1 MNSDEYEQLPTSSVA
16 AIMTAGAIAGI
27 MEHCV
32 MYPLDSVKTRMQS
45 LTHMKAHDTILSTLR
60 DMVRTEGA
68 MRPFRG
74 VMAVVAGAGP
84 AHALYFGAYECSK
97 EMIAT
102 VSDRDHVNYMLSAA
116 AATLVHDA
124 VSNPADV
131 VKQRLQMYNSPYR
144 SILHCASHVYRTE
157 GFRAFY
163 RSYSTQLVMN
173 IPYSAIQFPTYEFFQ
188 KLLNK
193 DNKYNPPVHMVAGG
207 VAGAAASALTTPLD
221 VCKTLLNTQE
231 DGAGKTRGLFEAAKK
246 IYATAGPMGFFKGMQ
261 ARVLYQMPAT
271 AICWSTY
278 EFFKYILSRVKK
290 PTGSGGSSV
299 SAARSLTAEP
309 LLAADDA
316 SSKAATITDLRY
328 MMIPAAASVSAEASP
343 AGCSGVGSAS
353 LLIRPERDESSAAG
367 VAGGSGQP
375 GLTGGDKVGSTAIGG
390 SSVGGS
396 GGGGGGGVGVGGLIP
411 RGGPELPAMS
421 GAGIY
426 GAMSYNTMHSNDTN
440 PLGDIRR
447 TAN

>member
-1 MNSDEYEQLPTSSVA
+1 MNPDEYESLPTTSVA
-16 AIMTAGAIAGI
+16 TNMTAGAIAGV

-45 LTHMKAHDTILSTLR
+45 LTHMHAQNTIVSTMR
-60 DMVRTEGA
+60 DMVRTEGL

-84 AHALYFGAYECSK
+84 AHALYFGAYEYSK
-97 EMIAT
+97 ETISRF
-102 VSDRDHVNYMLSAA
+102 SDRDQINYMVSAA
-116 AATLVHDA
+116 LATLVHDA
-124 VSNPADV
+124 ISNPADV

-144 SILHCASHVYRTE
+144 SIMHCASKVYRTE
-157 GFRAFY
+157 GLRAFY

-207 VAGAAASALTTPLD
+207 AAGAAASALTTPLD

-231 DGAGKTRGLFEAAKK
+231 DGAGKTRGLIEAAKK
-246 IYATAGPMGFFKGMQ
+246 IYRTAGPLGFFRGLQ

-278 EFFKYILSRVKK
+278 EFFKYILTQGARPLAWGINS
-290 PTGSGGSSV
+290 SSSSSSGSSSSSSSETVVVSSADKIQKDDKKLPDLRYVLPV
-299 SAARSLTAEP
+299 SAA
-309 LLAADDA
+309 AA
-316 SSKAATITDLRY
+316 
-328 MMIPAAASVSAEASP
+328 AEASSLIVR
-343 AGCSGVGSAS
+343 SGT
-353 LLIRPERDESSAAG
+353 SS
-367 VAGGSGQP
+367 
-375 GLTGGDKVGSTAIGG
+375 
-390 SSVGGS
+390 S
-396 GGGGGGGVGVGGLIP
+396 GGGERETG
-411 RGGPELPAMS
+411 RRELPAMS

-426 GAMSYNTMHSNDTN
+426 GAMSYNTMHSNDANHITDHH
-440 PLGDIRR
+440 LRR
-447 TAN
+447 SN

>member
-1 MNSDEYEQLPTSSVA
+1 MNSDEYEQLPTTSVA
-16 AIMTAGAIAGI
+16 TNMTAGAIAGI

-45 LTHMKAHDTILSTLR
+45 LTHMHAHDTIVSTMR
-60 DMVRTEGA
+60 DMVRTEGL

-84 AHALYFGAYECSK
+84 AHALYFGAYEYSK
-97 EMIAT
+97 EAIAR
-102 VSDRDHVNYMLSAA
+102 VSDKNHVNYMVSAA
-116 AATLVHDA
+116 LATLVHDA
-124 VSNPADV
+124 ISNPADV

-144 SILHCASHVYRTE
+144 SILHCTRVVFETE

-193 DNKYNPPVHMVAGG
+193 DNNYNPPVHMVAGG
-207 VAGAAASALTTPLD
+207 AAGAAASALTTPLD

-231 DGAGKTRGLFEAAKK
+231 DGAGKTRGLIEAVKK
-246 IYATAGPMGFFKGMQ
+246 IYHTAGPLGFFKGLQ

-278 EFFKYILSRVKK
+278 EFFKYILTGATTRSSSR
-290 PTGSGGSSV
+290 SGGSAEIV
-299 SAARSLTAEP
+299 SSADVVKEEKK
-309 LLAADDA
+309 LA
-316 SSKAATITDLRY
+316 DLRY
-328 MMIPAAASVSAEASP
+328 MLPVSAASAEAS
-343 AGCSGVGSAS
+343 ASSLIVRSGATSSGD
-353 LLIRPERDESSAAG
+353 RD
-367 VAGGSGQP
+367 GG
-375 GLTGGDKVGSTAIGG
+375 
-390 SSVGGS
+390 
-396 GGGGGGGVGVGGLIP
+396 
-411 RGGPELPAMS
+411 RRELPAMS

-426 GAMSYNTMHSNDTN
+426 GAMSYNTMHSNDANHITDHQ
-440 PLGDIRR
+440 LRR
-447 TAN
+447 GN

>member
-60 DMVRTEGA
+60 DMVRTEGPL
-68 MRPFRG
+68 RPFRG

-144 SILHCASHVYRTE
+144 SIVHCASHVYRTE

-290 PTGSGGSSV
+290 PTGSGGSPV
-299 SAARSLTAEP
+299 STARSLTAEP

-316 SSKAATITDLRY
+316 SSKATATITDLRY

-353 LLIRPERDESSAAG
+353 LLIRPERDESSVAAVTVG
-367 VAGGSGQP
+367 GSGSGQP
-375 GLTGGDKVGSTAIGG
+375 ASTGGDKLGGG
-390 SSVGGS
+390 SV
-396 GGGGGGGVGVGGLIP
+396 GGGGGGGVGGLIP

-426 GAMSYNTMHSNDTN
+426 GAMSYNTMHSNDTTH
-440 PLGDIRR
+440 PLSDIRR

>member
-1 MNSDEYEQLPTSSVA
+1 MNLDDYEQLPTSSVP
-16 AIMTAGAIAGI
+16 AIMTAGAIAGV

-45 LTHMKAHDTILSTLR
+45 LTHMKAHDTIVSTLR
-60 DMVRTEGA
+60 DMIRHEGV

-102 VSDRDHVNYMLSAA
+102 ISDRDHLNYMLSAT

-144 SILHCASHVYRTE
+144 SIMHCATQVYRTE
-157 GFRAFY
+157 GLRAFY

-207 VAGAAASALTTPLD
+207 AAGAAASALTTPLD

-231 DGAGKTRGLFEAAKK
+231 DGAGKTRGLVEAAKK
-246 IYATAGPMGFFKGMQ
+246 IYHTAGPMGFFKGMQ

-278 EFFKYILSRVKK
+278 EFFKYILSRAKK
-290 PTGSGGSSV
+290 PTAGGTMMTSTGATGGGGPRTLSV
-299 SAARSLTAEP
+299 TAVVE
-309 LLAADDA
+309 DE
-316 SSKAATITDLRY
+316 KATSPTITDLRY
-328 MMIPAAASVSAEASP
+328 MIPAGASVSAEASP
-343 AGCSGVGSAS
+343 TGCSGVNSAS
-353 LLIRPERDESSAAG
+353 LLIRNPERDSGAPGSG
-367 VAGGSGQP
+367 AGGS
-375 GLTGGDKVGSTAIGG
+375 DK
-390 SSVGGS
+390 
-396 GGGGGGGVGVGGLIP
+396 GGGGGGGGGAAGGLIP
-411 RGGPELPAMS
+411 RGASELPAMS

-440 PLGDIRR
+440 HLTDVRR
-447 TAN
+447 TN

>member
-45 LTHMKAHDTILSTLR
+45 LTHMKAHDTIISTFR
-60 DMVRTEGA
+60 DMVRTEGL

-84 AHALYFGAYECSK
+84 AHALYFGAYEYSK

-102 VSDRDHVNYMLSAA
+102 VSDRDNVNYMLSAA

-144 SILHCASHVYRTE
+144 SIVHCATQVYRTE

-193 DNKYNPPVHMVAGG
+193 DNKYNPAAHMVAGG
-207 VAGAAASALTTPLD
+207 AAGAAASALTTPLD

-231 DGAGKTRGLFEAAKK
+231 DGAGKTRGLIEAAKK
-246 IYATAGPMGFFKGMQ
+246 IYHTAGPMGFFKGMQ

-290 PTGSGGSSV
+290 PIGGVAGATGGSRTLSTV
-299 SAARSLTAEP
+299 VEP
-309 LLAADDA
+309 DDK
-316 SSKAATITDLRY
+316 SSPTITDLRY
-328 MMIPAAASVSAEASP
+328 MMIPAAAEASP
-343 AGCSGVGSAS
+343 TGCSGVSSAS
-353 LLIRPERDESSAAG
+353 LLIRDGSAGTAATGAG
-367 VAGGSGQP
+367 SVSDKGGSG
-375 GLTGGDKVGSTAIGG
+375 
-390 SSVGGS
+390 SSS
-396 GGGGGGGVGVGGLIP
+396 SSSAGGLIP
-411 RGGPELPAMS
+411 RGSPELPAMS

-440 PLGDIRR
+440 HLTDVRR
-447 TAN
+447 TN

>member
-1 MNSDEYEQLPTSSVA
+1 MNSDEYEQLPTTSVT

-45 LTHMKAHDTILSTLR
+45 LTHMRAHDTIMSTLR
-60 DMVRTEGA
+60 DMVRTEGPL
-68 MRPFRG
+68 RPFRG

-97 EMIAT
+97 ELIAT

-278 EFFKYILSRVKK
+278 EFFKYMLSRTKK
-290 PTGSGGSSV
+290 QPSGCGV
-299 SAARSLTAEP
+299 TAAGTTRALATEP
-309 LLAADDA
+309 LLSEDA
-316 SSKAATITDLRY
+316 SSKGATITDLRY
-328 MMIPAAASVSAEASP
+328 MMIPAAASVSAEASSG
-343 AGCSGVGSAS
+343 GCSGIGSAS
-353 LLIRPERDESSAAG
+353 LLIRSERE
-367 VAGGSGQP
+367 GSGN
-375 GLTGGDKVGSTAIGG
+375 L
-390 SSVGGS
+390 SSVDTKPAGS
-396 GGGGGGGVGVGGLIP
+396 GVSSGGLIP
-411 RGGPELPAMS
+411 RGGPELPALS

-440 PLGDIRR
+440 HLTDVRR
-447 TAN
+447 TN

>member
-1 MNSDEYEQLPTSSVA
+1 MNSDEYEQLPTSSVP
-16 AIMTAGAIAGI
+16 AIMTAGAIAGV

-45 LTHMKAHDTILSTLR
+45 LTHMKAHDTIVSTLR
-60 DMVRTEGA
+60 DMIRHEGVL
-68 MRPFRG
+68 RPFRG

-102 VSDRDHVNYMLSAA
+102 ISDRDHLNYMLSAT

-144 SILHCASHVYRTE
+144 SIMHCATQVYRTE

-207 VAGAAASALTTPLD
+207 AAGAAASALTTPLD

-231 DGAGKTRGLFEAAKK
+231 DGAGKTRGLVEAAKK
-246 IYATAGPMGFFKGMQ
+246 IYHTAGPMGFFKGMQ

-290 PTGSGGSSV
+290 PAAGGTGTTATMVAGGGGGGGTGPRTLSVAAVVEDEKATSS
-299 SAARSLTAEP
+299 S
-309 LLAADDA
+309 
-316 SSKAATITDLRY
+316 TITDLRY
-328 MMIPAAASVSAEASP
+328 MIPAGASVSAEASP
-343 AGCSGVGSAS
+343 TGCSGVNSAS
-353 LLIRPERDESSAAG
+353 LLIRSPERESG
-367 VAGGSGQP
+367 TGGGSDK
-375 GLTGGDKVGSTAIGG
+375 GGGGG
-390 SSVGGS
+390 SS
-396 GGGGGGGVGVGGLIP
+396 GGGGGSAGGLIP
-411 RGGPELPAMS
+411 RGAPELPAMS

-440 PLGDIRR
+440 HLTDVRR
-447 TAN
+447 TN

>member
-1 MNSDEYEQLPTSSVA
+1 MNSDEYEQLPTSSVP
-16 AIMTAGAIAGI
+16 AIMTAGAIAGV

-45 LTHMKAHDTILSTLR
+45 LTHMKAHDTIMSTMR
-60 DMVRTEGA
+60 DMVRNEGLL
-68 MRPFRG
+68 RPFRG

-102 VSDRDHVNYMLSAA
+102 ISDRDHLNYMLSAT

-144 SILHCASHVYRTE
+144 SIVHCASQVYRTE
-157 GFRAFY
+157 GLRAFY

-207 VAGAAASALTTPLD
+207 AAGAAASALTTPLD

-231 DGAGKTRGLFEAAKK
+231 DGAGKTRGLVDAAKK
-246 IYATAGPMGFFKGMQ
+246 IYHTAGPMGFFKGMQ

-290 PTGSGGSSV
+290 PIAGSTGPSS
-299 SAARSLTAEP
+299 SSSSSRSLGATEE
-309 LLAADDA
+309 D
-316 SSKAATITDLRY
+316 KTTTITDLRY
-328 MMIPAAASVSAEASP
+328 MIPASASVSAEASP
-343 AGCSGVGSAS
+343 TGCSGVNSAS
-353 LLIRPERDESSAAG
+353 LLIRPERE
-367 VAGGSGQP
+367 
-375 GLTGGDKVGSTAIGG
+375 
-390 SSVGGS
+390 GGS
-396 GGGGGGGVGVGGLIP
+396 GGLVAGEKASGAAGGLMP
-411 RGGPELPAMS
+411 RGGPELPALS

-440 PLGDIRR
+440 HLTDVRR
-447 TAN
+447 TN

>member
-1 MNSDEYEQLPTSSVA
+1 MSVSTRVISNGTPRTPNEPPPVVSVCVMNPDEYESLPTTSVA
-16 AIMTAGAIAGI
+16 TNMTAGAIAGV

-45 LTHMKAHDTILSTLR
+45 LTHMHVNDTIISTMR
-60 DMVRTEGA
+60 DMVRSEGLL
-68 MRPFRG
+68 RPFRG

-84 AHALYFGAYECSK
+84 AHALYFGAYEYSK
-97 EMIAT
+97 ETIGRF
-102 VSDRDHVNYMLSAA
+102 SDRDQINYMVSAA
-116 AATLVHDA
+116 LATLVHDA
-124 VSNPADV
+124 ISNPADV

-144 SILHCASHVYRTE
+144 SILHCARHVYRTE

-207 VAGAAASALTTPLD
+207 AAGAAASALTTPLD

-231 DGAGKTRGLFEAAKK
+231 DGAGKTTGLIQAAKK
-246 IYATAGPMGFFKGMQ
+246 IYRTAGVMGFFKGMQ

-278 EFFKYILSRVKK
+278 EFFKYILTEGARGAVWHSSSSSSDSPVEKQKSESPSDKK
-290 PTGSGGSSV
+290 QLPDLRYVLPV
-299 SAARSLTAEP
+299 SAA
-309 LLAADDA
+309 
-316 SSKAATITDLRY
+316 
-328 MMIPAAASVSAEASP
+328 SAEAS
-343 AGCSGVGSAS
+343 SAS
-353 LLIRPERDESSAAG
+353 SRD
-367 VAGGSGQP
+367 GG
-375 GLTGGDKVGSTAIGG
+375 
-390 SSVGGS
+390 
-396 GGGGGGGVGVGGLIP
+396 
-411 RGGPELPAMS
+411 RRELPAMS

-426 GAMSYNTMHSNDTN
+426 GAMSYNTMHSNDANIITDHHH
-440 PLGDIRR
+440 PLRR
-447 TAN
+447 TTN

>member
-1 MNSDEYEQLPTSSVA
+1 MNSDEYEQLPTSSVP
-16 AIMTAGAIAGI
+16 AIMTAGAIAGV

-45 LTHMKAHDTILSTLR
+45 LTHMKAHDTIMSTMR
-60 DMVRTEGA
+60 DMIRNEGL

-102 VSDRDHVNYMLSAA
+102 VSDRDHLNYMLSAT

-144 SILHCASHVYRTE
+144 SILHCATQVYRTE

-207 VAGAAASALTTPLD
+207 AAGAAASALTTPLD

-231 DGAGKTRGLFEAAKK
+231 DGAGKTRGLVEAAKK
-246 IYATAGPMGFFKGMQ
+246 IYHTAGMMGFFKGMQ

-290 PTGSGGSSV
+290 PIAGGSTTGGSTR
-299 SAARSLTAEP
+299 A
-309 LLAADDA
+309 LAVADED
-316 SSKAATITDLRY
+316 KTPTITDLRY
-328 MMIPAAASVSAEASP
+328 MIPASASVSAEASP
-343 AGCSGVGSAS
+343 TGCSSVNSAS
-353 LLIRPERDESSAAG
+353 LLIRSQERDGAG
-367 VAGGSGQP
+367 GTVAGDNKG
-375 GLTGGDKVGSTAIGG
+375 GG
-390 SSVGGS
+390 SPA
-396 GGGGGGGVGVGGLIP
+396 GLIP

-440 PLGDIRR
+440 HLTDVRR
-447 TAN
+447 TN

>member
-1 MNSDEYEQLPTSSVA
+1 MNPDEYEQLPTSSVP
-16 AIMTAGAIAGI
+16 AIMTAGAIAGV

-45 LTHMKAHDTILSTLR
+45 LTHMKARDTITSTLR
-60 DMVRTEGA
+60 DMIKNEGL

-74 VMAVVAGAGP
+74 VTAVVAGAGP

-102 VSDRDHVNYMLSAA
+102 VSDRDHLNYMLSAT

-144 SILHCASHVYRTE
+144 SIMHCATQVYRTE

-207 VAGAAASALTTPLD
+207 AAGAAASALTTPLD

-231 DGAGKTRGLFEAAKK
+231 DGAGKTRGLVEAAKK
-246 IYATAGPMGFFKGMQ
+246 IYNTAGVMGFFKGMQ

-290 PTGSGGSSV
+290 PIAGGSMGATGGSSTRALV
-299 SAARSLTAEP
+299 V
-309 LLAADDA
+309 ADGEDKT
-316 SSKAATITDLRY
+316 STITDLRY
-328 MMIPAAASVSAEASP
+328 MIPASASVSAEASP
-343 AGCSGVGSAS
+343 TGCSGVVNSAS
-353 LLIRPERDESSAAG
+353 LLIRSQERDG
-367 VAGGSGQP
+367 AGG
-375 GLTGGDKVGSTAIGG
+375 GSAIGG
-390 SSVGGS
+390 GSEKVGGS
-396 GGGGGGGVGVGGLIP
+396 VPAAGLIP

-426 GAMSYNTMHSNDTN
+426 GAMSFNTMHSNDTN
-440 PLGDIRR
+440 HLTDVRR
-447 TAN
+447 TN

>member
-1 MNSDEYEQLPTSSVA
+1 MNSDEYEQLPTTSVA
-16 AIMTAGAIAGI
+16 TNMTAGAIAGI

-45 LTHMKAHDTILSTLR
+45 LTHMHAHDTIVSTMR
-60 DMVRTEGA
+60 DMVRTEGL

-84 AHALYFGAYECSK
+84 AHALYFGAYEYSK
-97 EMIAT
+97 EAIAR
-102 VSDRDHVNYMLSAA
+102 VSDKNHINYMVSAA
-116 AATLVHDA
+116 IATLVHDA
-124 VSNPADV
+124 ISNPADV

-144 SILHCASHVYRTE
+144 SILHCTRVVFETE

-193 DNKYNPPVHMVAGG
+193 DNNYNPPVHMVAGG
-207 VAGAAASALTTPLD
+207 AAGAAASALTTPLD

-231 DGAGKTRGLFEAAKK
+231 DGAGKTRGLIEAAKK
-246 IYATAGPMGFFKGMQ
+246 IYRTAGPLGFFKGLQ

-278 EFFKYILSRVKK
+278 EFFKYILTGTGVRSSSR
-290 PTGSGGSSV
+290 SGSSSEIV
-299 SAARSLTAEP
+299 SSADIVKEEKK
-309 LLAADDA
+309 LA
-316 SSKAATITDLRY
+316 DLRY
-328 MMIPAAASVSAEASP
+328 MLPVSAASAEASASSLIVRSGATSSGDRD
-343 AGCSGVGSAS
+343 AG
-353 LLIRPERDESSAAG
+353 RR
-367 VAGGSGQP
+367 
-375 GLTGGDKVGSTAIGG
+375 
-390 SSVGGS
+390 
-396 GGGGGGGVGVGGLIP
+396 
-411 RGGPELPAMS
+411 ELPAMS

-426 GAMSYNTMHSNDTN
+426 GAMSYNTMHSNDANHITDHQ
-440 PLGDIRR
+440 LRR
-447 TAN
+447 TN

>member
-1 MNSDEYEQLPTSSVA
+1 MNPDEYEQLPTTSISTN
-16 AIMTAGAIAGI
+16 MTAGAIAGV

-45 LTHMKAHDTILSTLR
+45 LTHMHAHDTIVSTMR
-60 DMVRTEGA
+60 DMVRTEGL

-84 AHALYFGAYECSK
+84 AHAFYFGAYEYSK
-97 EMIAT
+97 EAIARIT
-102 VSDRDHVNYMLSAA
+102 DRDQINYMVSAA
-116 AATLVHDA
+116 LATLVHDA
-124 VSNPADV
+124 ISNPADV

-144 SILHCASHVYRTE
+144 SIMHCARHVYKTE

-207 VAGAAASALTTPLD
+207 AAGAAASALTTPLD

-231 DGAGKTRGLFEAAKK
+231 DGAGKTRGLIEAAKK
-246 IYATAGPMGFFKGMQ
+246 IYHTAGPLGFFKGLQ

-278 EFFKYILSRVKK
+278 EFFKYILTRTRPGSPRISSTSEIVSNVDIVKDEK
-290 PTGSGGSSV
+290 LRP
-299 SAARSLTAEP
+299 
-309 LLAADDA
+309 
-316 SSKAATITDLRY
+316 DLRY
-328 MMIPAAASVSAEASP
+328 VLPVSSASAEASASSLIVRP
-343 AGCSGVGSAS
+343 SSG
-353 LLIRPERDESSAAG
+353 
-367 VAGGSGQP
+367 AGGERECG
-375 GLTGGDKVGSTAIGG
+375 
-390 SSVGGS
+390 
-396 GGGGGGGVGVGGLIP
+396 
-411 RGGPELPAMS
+411 RRELPAMS

-426 GAMSYNTMHSNDTN
+426 GAMSYNTMHSNDAN
-440 PLGDIRR
+440 HHIPEHQLRR
-447 TAN
+447 SN

>member
-1 MNSDEYEQLPTSSVA
+1 MNSDEYEQLPTSSVP
-16 AIMTAGAIAGI
+16 AIMTAGAIAGV

-45 LTHMKAHDTILSTLR
+45 LTHMKAHDTISSTLR
-60 DMVRTEGA
+60 DMIKNEGV

-97 EMIAT
+97 ELIAT
-102 VSDRDHVNYMLSAA
+102 VSDRDHLNYMLSAT

-144 SILHCASHVYRTE
+144 SILHCATQVYRIE

-231 DGAGKTRGLFEAAKK
+231 DGAGKTRGLVEAAKK
-246 IYATAGPMGFFKGMQ
+246 IYNTAGVMGFFKGMQ

-290 PTGSGGSSV
+290 PIAGSSTAGGGT
-299 SAARSLTAEP
+299 SARTLTDGEP
-309 LLAADDA
+309 
-316 SSKAATITDLRY
+316 TIADLRY
-328 MMIPAAASVSAEASP
+328 MIPASAAVSAEAASP
-343 AGCSGVGSAS
+343 TGCSGKNSAS
-353 LLIRPERDESSAAG
+353 LLIRSPERE
-367 VAGGSGQP
+367 
-375 GLTGGDKVGSTAIGG
+375 
-390 SSVGGS
+390 GS
-396 GGGGGGGVGVGGLIP
+396 GGAAGAGSGDSKSAAGLIP

-440 PLGDIRR
+440 HLTDVRR
-447 TAN
+447 TN

>member
-1 MNSDEYEQLPTSSVA
+1 MNSDEYEQLPTSSVP
-16 AIMTAGAIAGI
+16 AIMTAGAIAGV

-45 LTHMKAHDTILSTLR
+45 LTHMKAHDTIMSTLR
-60 DMVRTEGA
+60 DMIRNEGL

-74 VMAVVAGAGP
+74 VLAVVAGAGP

-102 VSDRDHVNYMLSAA
+102 VSDRDHLNYMLSAT

-144 SILHCASHVYRTE
+144 SIMHCATQVYRTE
-157 GFRAFY
+157 GLRAFY

-207 VAGAAASALTTPLD
+207 AAGAAASALTTPLD

-231 DGAGKTRGLFEAAKK
+231 DGAGKTRGLVEAAKK
-246 IYATAGPMGFFKGMQ
+246 IYNTAGVMGFFKGMQ

-290 PTGSGGSSV
+290 PTAGG
-299 SAARSLTAEP
+299 AAMPGDGGE
-309 LLAADDA
+309 
-316 SSKAATITDLRY
+316 ATIADLRY
-328 MMIPAAASVSAEASP
+328 MLPVSAAVSAEAASP
-343 AGCSGVGSAS
+343 AGCGGVVNSAS
-353 LLIRPERDESSAAG
+353 LLIRSPERSEGGPGGATGAG
-367 VAGGSGQP
+367 SGDSKSGSGAGGTS
-375 GLTGGDKVGSTAIGG
+375 A
-390 SSVGGS
+390 
-396 GGGGGGGVGVGGLIP
+396 GLIP

-440 PLGDIRR
+440 HLTDVRR
-447 TAN
+447 TN

>member
-68 MRPFRG
+68 LRPFRG

-299 SAARSLTAEP
+299 SAARSLTADP
-309 LLAADDA
+309 LLADDS

-353 LLIRPERDESSAAG
+353 LLIRSERGESVTSAPA
-367 VAGGSGQP
+367 VSVGGSPAGQSAS
-375 GLTGGDKVGSTAIGG
+375 TGDKVGSAA
-390 SSVGGS
+390 VGG
-396 GGGGGGGVGVGGLIP
+396 GAGAGGVGGVGGLIP

-440 PLGDIRR
+440 PLSDIRR
-447 TAN
+447 TK

>member
-45 LTHMKAHDTILSTLR
+45 LTHMKAHDTIMSTLR
-60 DMVRTEGA
+60 DMVRTEGL

-144 SILHCASHVYRTE
+144 SIMHCATQVYRTE

-207 VAGAAASALTTPLD
+207 AAGAAASALTTPLD

-231 DGAGKTRGLFEAAKK
+231 DGAGKTRGLIEAAKK
-246 IYATAGPMGFFKGMQ
+246 IYHTAGPMGFFKGLQ

-290 PTGSGGSSV
+290 PIGATGAPGGSRPLSTV
-299 SAARSLTAEP
+299 EP
-309 LLAADDA
+309 DDKG
-316 SSKAATITDLRY
+316 SPNITDLRY
-328 MMIPAAASVSAEASP
+328 MMIPAAAEASP
-343 AGCSGVGSAS
+343 SGCSGVSSAS
-353 LLIRPERDESSAAG
+353 LLIRDGTTA
-367 VAGGSGQP
+367 
-375 GLTGGDKVGSTAIGG
+375 TGANTSDKGG
-390 SSVGGS
+390 SSGS
-396 GGGGGGGVGVGGLIP
+396 SAGGLIP
-411 RGGPELPAMS
+411 RGGPELPALS

-426 GAMSYNTMHSNDTN
+426 GAMSYNTMHSNETN
-440 PLGDIRR
+440 HLTDVRR
-447 TAN
+447 TN

>member
-68 MRPFRG
+68 LRPFRG

-299 SAARSLTAEP
+299 SAALTLTADP
-309 LLAADDA
+309 LLADDA

-353 LLIRPERDESSAAG
+353 LLIRSERAGEPAASAATVG
-367 VAGGSGQP
+367 VGGGSGQP
-375 GLTGGDKVGSTAIGG
+375 STGDKGG
-390 SSVGGS
+390 SSVGG
-396 GGGGGGGVGVGGLIP
+396 GVGGLIP

-440 PLGDIRR
+440 PLSDIRR
-447 TAN
+447 TN